1 MVRSKHQVLDLKNK
15 LKLGTIYT
23 PNSNW
28 QARGRIIQ
36 KDEILFL
43 MDYDYCPDIILIV
56 WIDNRGALV
65 YNGWPHVQIGDENW
79 LDNFFK

>member
-1 MVRSKHQVLDLKNK
+1 
-15 LKLGTIYT
+15 
-23 PNSNW
+23 
-28 QARGRIIQ
+28 
-36 KDEILFL
+36 

-65 YNGWPHVQIGDENW
+65 YDGWPHVQIGDENW